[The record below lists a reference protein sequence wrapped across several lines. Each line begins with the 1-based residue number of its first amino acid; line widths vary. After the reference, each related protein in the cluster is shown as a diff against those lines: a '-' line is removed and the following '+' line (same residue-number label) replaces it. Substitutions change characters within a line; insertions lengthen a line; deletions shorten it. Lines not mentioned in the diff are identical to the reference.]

1 GVARMQQLRP
11 AAKVY
16 LTAVTVGALA
26 ALFAAVVAL
35 VRDEMA
41 RGAFLTS
48 DSQLQVLAVLAPIF
62 VLSMFLKSR
71 MTQQIDLSANVPILI
86 AAYLIGGWAVAC
98 LVGVS
103 SIVLD
108 RRRALSRTLFNN
120 AQWVLM
126 GLAGGLV
133 YDSMG
138 GTALQGLTE
147 TGFSPALLGPIVVSI
162 AAVIAVNAA
171 LMLGILA
178 FQESVRPAT
187 IWRSMVLASVGP
199 YFAYGLLGLLMAVL
213 WSIGG
218 GFAAALVLLPLLV
231 ARWAFNQYAVQR
243 EAYESTIRAL
253 VQAVETK
260 DHYTRGHSERVS
272 RASVMI
278 ARIRGMRE
286 DRVEG
291 LRYAGILHDVGKLG
305 VPTRVLQKTGP
316 LSDMEFDAIKRHPR
330 NGTEMVRGIAFLEE
344 AYNGIMHHHERLDGR
359 GYPLGLSGSD
369 IPEFARIIAVADAF
383 DSMTSTRSY
392 RGARDVPAALAEIQ
406 RCAGTQF
413 DGVMVDALVTALQ
426 QEPWSAVAPAEQRL
440 VDVEVGVPTF
450 DHDDP
455 TANFPGDVD
464 PVIAAEA
471 AAAEAQN
478 EHVLR
483 RGGWS

>member
-1 GVARMQQLRP
+1 MQQLRP

-16 LTAVTVGALA
+16 LTVVTVGALVALAA
-26 ALFAAVVAL
+26 ALSTV
-35 VRDEMA
+35 VRDQ
-41 RGAFLTS
+41 FY
-48 DSQLQVLAVLAPIF
+48 VLVVLAPIF
-62 VLSMFLKSR
+62 VLSVYLKSR
-71 MTQQIDLSANVPILI
+71 MTQQVSLSANVPILI

-103 SIVLD
+103 AIVLD
-108 RRRALSRTLFNN
+108 RRRALSRLLFNN

-133 YDSMG
+133 YESMG
-138 GTALQGLTE
+138 GTRMQDLTE
-147 TGFSPALLGPIVVSI
+147 SGFDPTLLAPIIVSI
-162 AAVIAVNAA
+162 SAVIAVNAA

-178 FQESVRPAT
+178 FQENIRPAT
-187 IWRSMVLASVGP
+187 IWRSMVLTSVGP

-272 RASVMI
+272 RASVLI
-278 ARIRGMRE
+278 ARVLGMRD
-286 DRVEG
+286 DRVEA

-344 AYNGIMHHHERLDGR
+344 AYTGIMHHHERLDGR
-359 GYPLGLSGSD
+359 GYPLGLSGND

-392 RGARDVPAALAEIQ
+392 RGARDVPTALVELKH
-406 RCAGTQF
+406 CAGTQF
-413 DGVMVDALVTALQ
+413 DESMVDALVSALDR
-426 QEPWSAVAPAEQRL
+426 EPWSTVTPVGERG
-440 VDVEVGVPTF
+440 VDVELGAPAF

-455 TANFPGDVD
+455 RSNLPSELD
-464 PVIAAEA
+464 PKIAAEA
-471 AAAEAQN
+471 AAAEVQN
-478 EHVLR
+478 ERSLHRKGILQ

>member
-1 GVARMQQLRP
+1 MQQLRP

-16 LTAVTVGALA
+16 LAAVTAGALA
-26 ALFAAVVAL
+26 SLTAATVAVV
-35 VRDEMA
+35 RD
-41 RGAFLTS
+41 
-48 DSQLQVLAVLAPIF
+48 LQNLDVLLVLAPIF
-62 VLSMFLKSR
+62 VLSVFLKSR
-71 MTQQIDLSANVPILI
+71 MTREVSLSASNPILI
-86 AAYLIGGWAVAC
+86 AAYLLGGWPVAC

-103 SIVLD
+103 AVVLD
-108 RRRALSRTLFNN
+108 RRREVSRLLFNN

-126 GLAGGLV
+126 GLSGGLI
-133 YDSMG
+133 YEAMG
-138 GTALQGLTE
+138 GASMKNLSDV
-147 TGFSPALLGPIVVSI
+147 GFTPELLVAIVVSI

-178 FQESVRPAT
+178 FQEQIAPAT
-187 IWRSMVLASVGP
+187 IWRSMVMTSVGP

-231 ARWAFNQYAVQR
+231 ARWAFNQYAEQR

-278 ARIRGMRE
+278 ARVLGMRE
-286 DRVEG
+286 DRVEA

-305 VPTRVLQKTGP
+305 VPTRVLQKTGA

-359 GYPLGLSGSD
+359 GYPLGLAGND

-392 RGARDVPAALAEIQ
+392 RGARDVPAALTELEK
-406 RCAGTQF
+406 CSGTQF
-413 DGVMVDALVTALQ
+413 DEAMVKALVAALEIQ
-426 QEPWSAVAPAEQRL
+426 PWTAVAPSDLRQL
-440 VDVEVGVPTF
+440 DVELGTPSF

-455 TANFPGDVD
+455 TANQPTSTD
-464 PVIAAEA
+464 PAIAAEA
-471 AAAEAQN
+471 AAAEALN
-478 EHVLR
+478 EQLLHPRDPLR
-483 RGGWS
+483 RGGWA

>member
-1 GVARMQQLRP
+1 MQQLRP

-16 LTAVTVGALA
+16 LTVVTVGALM
-26 ALFAAVVAL
+26 ALVAAVISL
-35 VRDEMA
+35 VDDPEH
-41 RGAFLTS
+41 LK
-48 DSQLQVLAVLAPIF
+48 VLAVLAPIF
-62 VLSMFLKSR
+62 VLSMYLKSR
-71 MTQQIDLSANVPILI
+71 MTQQVDLSANVPILI

-103 SIVLD
+103 SVVLD
-108 RRRALSRTLFNN
+108 RRRDISRALFNN

-133 YDSMG
+133 YEAMG
-138 GTALQGLTE
+138 GTELQGLTE
-147 TGFSPALLGPIVVSI
+147 TGFAPSLLGPIVVSI
-162 AAVIAVNAA
+162 VAVIAVNAA

-178 FQESVRPAT
+178 FQESIRPTT
-187 IWRSMVLASVGP
+187 IWRNMVLTSAGP

-231 ARWAFNQYAVQR
+231 ARWAFNQYADQR

-272 RASVMI
+272 RASAMI
-278 ARIRGMRE
+278 AGILNMRE
-286 DRVEG
+286 DRVEA
-291 LRYAGILHDVGKLG
+291 LKYAGILHDVGKLG

-359 GYPLGLSGSD
+359 GYPLGLSGTD

-392 RGARDVPAALAEIQ
+392 RGARDVSSALEELQ
-406 RCAGTQF
+406 KCSGTQF
-413 DGVMVDALVTALQ
+413 DEKMVMALIAALEI
-426 QEPWSAVAPAEQRL
+426 EPWSVVTPADQRL
-440 VDVEVGVPTF
+440 LDVEIGVPTF

-455 TANFPGDVD
+455 SANLPTDVD

-478 EHVLR
+478 ERMIHEKDTVS
-483 RGGWS
+483 RGGW

>member
-1 GVARMQQLRP
+1 MQQLRL

-16 LTAVTVGALA
+16 LAVVTAGALA
-26 ALFAAVVAL
+26 ALIAAVVQI
-35 VRDEMA
+35 VDYS
-41 RGAFLTS
+41 GA
-48 DSQLQVLAVLAPIF
+48 DRPDYIRAVLVLSPIF
-62 VLSMFLKSR
+62 VLSIYLKSS
-71 MTQQIDLSANVPILI
+71 MTQEISLSANVPILI
-86 AAYLIGGWAVAC
+86 AAYLIGGWSVAC

-103 SIVLD
+103 AIVLD
-108 RRRALSRTLFNN
+108 RHKAPSRLLFNN

-126 GLAGGLV
+126 GLAGGLI
-133 YDSMG
+133 YEAMG
-138 GTALQGLTE
+138 GIEMMQPLD
-147 TGFSPALLGPIVVSI
+147 GFDPKYLVPIVVSI
-162 AAVIAVNAA
+162 VAVIGVNAA

-178 FQESVRPAT
+178 FQEQINPGT
-187 IWRSMVLASVGP
+187 IWRSMVLTSVGP
-199 YFAYGLLGLLMAVL
+199 YFAYLTLGLLMAVL

-231 ARWAFNQYAVQR
+231 ARRAFNQYAEQR

-272 RASVMI
+272 RASVLI
-278 ARIRGMRE
+278 ARILKMRD
-286 DRVEG
+286 DRVEA

-316 LSDMEFDAIKRHPR
+316 LSDMEFAAIKRHPR

-359 GYPLGLSGSD
+359 GYPLGLAGHD

-392 RGARDVPAALAEIQ
+392 RGAREIPEALHELEN
-406 RCAGTQF
+406 CAGTQF
-413 DGVMVDALVTALQ
+413 DPAMVRALVAALQ
-426 QEPWSAVAPAEQRL
+426 LEPWTVAAPAEQRQ
-440 VDVEVGVPTF
+440 VDVELGSPSF

-455 TANFPGDVD
+455 TANLPTEPD
-464 PVIAAEA
+464 PQIAAEA
-471 AAAEAQN
+471 ELAERRNQRLL
-478 EHVLR
+478 HRRDVTR
-483 RGGWS
+483 RGGWT

>member
-1 GVARMQQLRP
+1 MQQLRP
-11 AAKVY
+11 AAKAY
-16 LTAVTVGALA
+16 LTVVTVSALA
-26 ALFAAVVAL
+26 ALTAATAQIVQ
-35 VRDEMA
+35 DPSEY
-41 RGAFLTS
+41 
-48 DSQLQVLAVLAPIF
+48 LQVLLVLSPIF
-62 VLSMFLKSR
+62 VLSIHLKSS
-71 MTQQIDLSANVPILI
+71 MTREVSLSASNPILI
-86 AAYLIGGWAVAC
+86 AAYLIGGWPVSC

-103 SIVLD
+103 AIVLD
-108 RRRALSRTLFNN
+108 RRKPPSRIMYNN

-126 GLAGGLV
+126 GLAGGLI
-133 YDSMG
+133 YEAMG
-138 GTALQGLTE
+138 GQSMKELPE
-147 TGFSPALLGPIVVSI
+147 VGFSPELLFAIVVSI
-162 AAVIAVNAA
+162 AAVIAVNAS

-178 FQESVRPAT
+178 FQEQIRPGT
-187 IWRSMVLASVGP
+187 IWRSMVVTSVGP

-213 WSIGG
+213 WSIGE

-231 ARWAFNQYAVQR
+231 ARRAFNQYAEQR

-272 RASVMI
+272 RASVLI
-278 ARIRGMRE
+278 ARILDMRE
-286 DRVEG
+286 DRVEA

-316 LSDMEFDAIKRHPR
+316 LSDMEFAAIKRHPR

-359 GYPLGLSGSD
+359 GYPLGLAGND

-392 RGARDVPAALAEIQ
+392 RGARDVPEALSELES
-406 RCAGTQF
+406 CAGTQF
-413 DGVMVDALVTALQ
+413 DDTMVQALITALQ
-426 QEPWSAVAPAEQRL
+426 REPWTTVAPSEQRQL
-440 VDVEVGVPTF
+440 DIELGSPTF

-455 TANFPGDVD
+455 TANLPTEPDAQV
-464 PVIAAEA
+464 AAEA
-471 AAAEAQN
+471 AAAEALN
-478 EHVLR
+478 ARTLHRRDVLG

>member
-1 GVARMQQLRP
+1 MQQLRP

-16 LTAVTVGALA
+16 LTFVTVGAALA
-26 ALFAAVVAL
+26 LTASCVSLF
-35 VRDEMA
+35 RDP
-41 RGAFLTS
+41 RHLS
-48 DSQLQVLAVLAPIF
+48 VLLVLAPIF
-62 VLSMFLKSR
+62 VLSVYLKSQ
-71 MTQQIDLSANVPILI
+71 MTQQVALGANVPILI

-98 LVGVS
+98 LVGS
-103 SIVLD
+103 SAVVLG
-108 RRRALSRTLFNN
+108 RHRAVSRTLFNC
-120 AQWVLM
+120 AQWILM

-133 YDSMG
+133 YETLG
-138 GTALQGLTE
+138 GTSLGYLTDV
-147 TGFSPALLGPIVVSI
+147 GFSPSLLGPIVFSI
-162 AAVIAVNAA
+162 VAVIGVNAA

-178 FQESVRPAT
+178 LQENMRPAT
-187 IWRSMVLASVGP
+187 IWRGMVLTSVGP

-243 EAYESTIRAL
+243 EAYESTIRSL

-260 DHYTRGHSERVS
+260 DHYTRGHCERVS

-278 ARIRGMRE
+278 ARILGMRE
-286 DRVEG
+286 DRVEA

-359 GYPLGLSGSD
+359 GYPLGLSGHD

-392 RGARDVPAALAEIQ
+392 RGARDVPAALAELQ
-406 RCAGTQF
+406 TCAGTQF
-413 DGVMVDALVTALQ
+413 DGSMVGALVSALE
-426 QEPWSAVAPAEQRL
+426 QEPWSVVTPVEQRV
-440 VDVEVGVPTF
+440 VDVEVGIPTF

-455 TANFPGDVD
+455 RVNLPGDTD

-478 EHVLR
+478 ERLLHRKDLMR
-483 RGGWS
+483 GGGWS

>member
-1 GVARMQQLRP
+1 MQQLRP

-16 LTAVTVGALA
+16 LTVVTVGAL
-26 ALFAAVVAL
+26 VAL
-35 VRDEMA
+35 VAALAQVVRDPE
-41 RGAFLTS
+41 LLS
-48 DSQLQVLAVLAPIF
+48 VLLVLAPIF
-62 VLSMFLKSR
+62 VLSVYLKSR
-71 MTQQIDLSANVPILI
+71 MTQQVSLSANVPILI

-103 SIVLD
+103 AIVLD
-108 RRRALSRTLFNN
+108 RHRAPSRMLFNN

-133 YDSMG
+133 YEAMG
-138 GTALQGLTE
+138 GSSLRGLTD
-147 TGFSPALLGPIVVSI
+147 TGFSPDLLAPIIVSI

-178 FQESVRPAT
+178 FQEDIRPAT
-187 IWRSMVLASVGP
+187 IWRSMVLTSVGP

-213 WSIGG
+213 WSIGD

-272 RASVMI
+272 RASVLI
-278 ARIRGMRE
+278 ARVLGMRE
-286 DRVEG
+286 DRVEA

-344 AYNGIMHHHERLDGR
+344 AYTGIMHHHERLDGR
-359 GYPLGLSGSD
+359 GYPLGLSGND

-392 RGARDVPAALAEIQ
+392 RGARDVPTALVELKH
-406 RCAGTQF
+406 CAGTQF
-413 DGVMVDALVTALQ
+413 DESMVDALVSALDR
-426 QEPWSAVAPAEQRL
+426 EPWSTVTPVGERG
-440 VDVEVGVPTF
+440 VDVELGAPAF

-455 TANFPGDVD
+455 RSNLPSELD
-464 PVIAAEA
+464 PKIAAEA
-471 AAAEAQN
+471 AAAEVQN
-478 EHVLR
+478 ERSLHRKGILQ

>member
-1 GVARMQQLRP
+1 MLQLRP
-11 AAKVY
+11 AAKAY
-16 LTAVTVGALA
+16 LTVVTVGALA
-26 ALFAAVVAL
+26 ALIAATVQLVSDPQPLREEHLRAL
-35 VRDEMA
+35 
-41 RGAFLTS
+41 L
-48 DSQLQVLAVLAPIF
+48 VLAPIF
-62 VLSMFLKSR
+62 VLSIYLKSR
-71 MTQQIDLSANVPILI
+71 MTKQVDLSANVPILI

-103 SIVLD
+103 AVVLD
-108 RRRALSRTLFNN
+108 RRKPASRVFFNN
-120 AQWVLM
+120 GQWVLM
-126 GLAGGLV
+126 GLAGGLI
-133 YDSMG
+133 YETMG
-138 GTALQGLTE
+138 GASWQVLPPG
-147 TGFSPALLGPIVVSI
+147 GFSPELLPPIVMSI
-162 AAVIAVNAA
+162 AAVISVNAG

-178 FQESVRPAT
+178 LQEQIKPST
-187 IWRSMVLASVGP
+187 IWRNMVLTSVGA

-231 ARWAFNQYAVQR
+231 ARRAFNQYAEQR

-272 RASVMI
+272 RASVLI
-278 ARIRGMRE
+278 ARILDMRE
-286 DRVEG
+286 DRVEA

-316 LSDMEFDAIKRHPR
+316 LSDMEFAAIKRHPR

-359 GYPLGLSGSD
+359 GYPLGLAGND

-392 RGARDVPAALAEIQ
+392 RGARDVPEALSELES
-406 RCAGTQF
+406 CAGTQF
-413 DGVMVDALVTALQ
+413 DDSMVQALISALQ
-426 QEPWSAVAPAEQRL
+426 REPWTTVAPSEQRQL
-440 VDVEVGVPTF
+440 DIEMGSPTF

-455 TANFPGDVD
+455 TANLPTEPDAQV
-464 PVIAAEA
+464 AAEA
-471 AAAEAQN
+471 AASEALN
-478 EHVLR
+478 ARMLHRRDLLG